1 MRGFQFSLERVLSW
15 RRTELRSEE
24 ARLGPL
30 VAERG
35 RLEAARAEIVRAH
48 VHAREELLASGP
60 VNGAELE
67 ALAHYRAH
75 LEKQKLAVEEK
86 ARQCRERIAAQQAR
100 IIEAQRPGPGD
111 GEFRRGGVPGALA
124 AAAPGR
130 RGTQCERRRGAA
142 CLMLPA
148 NRADGYHRRVRDA
161 CGCTDR

>member
-100 IIEAQRPGPGD
+100 IIEAQRRARLL
-111 GEFRRGGVPGALA
+111 EKMR
-124 AAAPGR
+124 
-130 RGTQCERRRGAA
+130 ERRLEEWRGARDREMENFA
-142 CLMLPA
+142 GEAFLARWQPRR
-148 NRADGYHRRVRDA
+148 RAGAVPNASGGAARPV
-161 CGCTDR
+161 